1 MAKEDRFY
9 NCGLSRAYELVK
21 AGGIECLEA
30 EMRKRG
36 AYNIPANT
44 NSYQLKKAAREH
56 CQTELMIVATAMA
69 DTMENDMM
77 LPPSVLADFLKKFND
92 KCDRFRDNPE
102 EWEQA
107 KQRLDEAYALNRTID
122 LFNKKYEN
130 GGKENE

>member
-9 NCGLSRAYELVK
+9 NCGLARAYELVK

-30 EMRKRG
+30 EIRKRG
-36 AYNIPANT
+36 AYNVPVNA

-56 CQTELMIVATAMA
+56 CEIELRVVATAMA

-92 KCDRFRDNPE
+92 KCELFRDNPE
-102 EWEQA
+102 QFEA
-107 KQRLDEAYALNRTID
+107 TKKRLDEAYALDRTIA